1 MRISIFNININIL
14 NIGRKIYRYID
25 IDIFNNKL
33 MTEGFQMKD
42 REKWRN
48 EHSKKELE
56 ITVDQAENKS
66 ATQRS
71 TIRRKNT
78 VWAFSDRKV

>member
-1 MRISIFNININIL
+1 
-14 NIGRKIYRYID
+14 
-25 IDIFNNKL
+25 

-56 ITVDQAENKS
+56 ITVDHKLKISRQHKGVLLEKKHS
-66 ATQRS
+66 MGFQWQES
-71 TIRRKNT
+71 IVTIC
-78 VWAFSDRKV
+78 S

>member
-1 MRISIFNININIL
+1 
-14 NIGRKIYRYID
+14 
-25 IDIFNNKL
+25 

-56 ITVDQAENKS
+56 ITVDHKLKISRQHKGVLLEKKHS
-66 ATQRS
+66 MGFQ
-71 TIRRKNT
+71 
-78 VWAFSDRKV
+78 